1 MKPRRYLTPVQTINV
16 GNWLVA
22 NQEFV
27 RQHTRSQ
34 VREELQN
41 LFGLE
46 ISPHTVTSL
55 CKGLKLQ
62 LKRNKR
68 RADRDKMLFILIN
81 EVRMLM
87 DSLGEPQSSEFQQLV
102 KDVVSLIKEEE

>member
-1 MKPRRYLTPVQTINV
+1 MRPKRYLTPVQTVKV
-16 GNWLVA
+16 GNWLVV

-27 RQHTRSQ
+27 HQHTLKQ
-34 VREELQN
+34 VQEELQN

-46 ISPHTVTSL
+46 ISPHTVTNL

-62 LKRNKR
+62 LKRSRKKSNQN
-68 RADRDKMLFILIN
+68 KMLFTLIN

-87 DSLGEPQSSEFQQLV
+87 DSLGEPQSKEFQQLV
-102 KDVVSLIKEEE
+102 CDAVSLIKEEE

>member
-27 RQHTRSQ
+27 RTHTRSQ
-34 VREELQN
+34 VQQELQD
-41 LFGLE
+41 LFGFE
-46 ISPHTVTSL
+46 ISPFTVVSL
-55 CKGLKLQ
+55 CDGLKLQ
-62 LKRNKR
+62 LKRNNRKTVR
-68 RADRDKMLFILIN
+68 NEMLFTLIN

-87 DSLGEPQSSEFQQLV
+87 DSLGEPQSNEFKQLV
-102 KDVVSLIKEEE
+102 RNAVDLIKEEE

>member
-27 RQHTRSQ
+27 RTHTRKQ
-34 VREELQN
+34 VQEELQN
-41 LFGLE
+41 LFGFE
-46 ISPHTVTSL
+46 ISPLTVVNL
-55 CKGLKLQ
+55 CDGLKVT

-68 RADRDKMLFILIN
+68 KTDLEKMIFTLIN

-87 DSLGEPQSSEFQQLV
+87 DSLGEPQSNEFQQLV
-102 KDVVSLIKEEE
+102 KDAVSLIKEEE

>member
-1 MKPRRYLTPVQTINV
+1 MKSRRHLTPVQTINV
-16 GNWLVA
+16 GNWLVE

-41 LFGLE
+41 IFGFE
-46 ISPHTVTSL
+46 ISPFTVSNL
-55 CKGLKLQ
+55 CDGLKLQ

-68 RADRDKMLFILIN
+68 RADRDKMIFTLIN

-87 DSLGEPQSSEFQQLV
+87 DSLGEPQSNEFQQLV
-102 KDVVSLIKEEE
+102 RDAVNLIKEED